1 MKLSAN
7 LFLLS
12 LAYPSSWVGS
22 AFVNNQARTCES
34 ALYSTPPFPGR
45 PASPFG
51 APPGASGGAPGNPFG
66 AAPGASGGTATATAP
81 ASPFG
86 SSFGG
91 AGAAPAAPGRGAS
104 PFGSSAP
111 GAAGAPGASSP
122 FGASA
127 APGASSPFGAPAA
140 PGAASPFGAPAAPG
154 AASPFGGQ
162 SAAPAAASPF
172 GAPPAG
178 TGLQRQATSPTG
190 QNTPRTGTQVG
201 LDRNRARQVG
211 SEPMPDHLQ
220 TRRARRRKV
229 PLSDVSPSWITD
241 AIPSI
246 PDLAIT
252 PASQVWEL
260 SSPVVVQGQSLRTCS
275 FDKVVERMEV
285 ILKSEGRPLNANV
298 ELWQGPDNTPQR
310 IKVYLEDGH
319 ESPFRA
325 IFETPGGSNSI
336 AVLNTGNL
344 EFPMAACIA
353 PNIDIDPN
361 NPGGP
366 SDNLASVAYP
376 KTVQGGAIST
386 TPLGPEVMSVQ
397 ILLETDGRPMN
408 AKIEILQGPNNM
420 KQIME
425 VYCEDGMT
433 RPFFVVVETPASGN
447 VVRIVNTSTMEYPI
461 KATVEPYLID
471 QGGYVPGPE
480 DLVWS
485 D

>member
-91 AGAAPAAPGRGAS
+91 AGAAPAASGRGAS

-140 PGAASPFGAPAAPG
+140 PAAPG
-154 AASPFGGQ
+154 GASPFGGQ
-162 SAAPAAASPF
+162 SAAPAGASPF

-260 SSPVVVQGQSLRTCS
+260 SNPVVVQGQSLRTCS